1 MRSFNH
7 LNNPTSRIDLL
18 KQRERDIRAALAA
31 EQMKLA
37 KRRQRDTERLERI
50 LGAAVL
56 KAATV
61 SPQFKA
67 MIAQTALR
75 EVDSKIR
82 EFLTARGWE
91 I

>member
-1 MRSFNH
+1 MSHIVNT
-7 LNNPTSRIDLL
+7 PATRIELL
-18 KQRERDIRAALAA
+18 RAREKQIREALAA

-56 KAATV
+56 KAAAV
-61 SPQFKA
+61 FPQFKTV
-67 MIAQTALR
+67 IAQTALR
-75 EVDSKIR
+75 DVDGKTR
-82 EFLTARGWE
+82 EFLTARGWD

>member
-1 MRSFNH
+1 MT
-7 LNNPTSRIDLL
+7 NNPSRIDLL

-37 KRRQRDTERLERI
+37 KRRQRETERLERI

-56 KAATV
+56 KAAEV
-61 SPQFKA
+61 FPQFKA
-67 MIAQTALR
+67 IIAQTALR
-75 EVDSKIR
+75 DVDGKTR
-82 EFLTARGWE
+82 EFLITRGWE

>member
-1 MRSFNH
+1 VRSFNH
-7 LNNPTSRIDLL
+7 LNNPTTRIDLL

-50 LGAAVL
+50 IGGAVVKAAAVF
-56 KAATV
+56 
-61 SPQFKA
+61 PQFKA
-67 MIAQTALR
+67 VIAQTALR
-75 EVDSKIR
+75 EVDGKTR